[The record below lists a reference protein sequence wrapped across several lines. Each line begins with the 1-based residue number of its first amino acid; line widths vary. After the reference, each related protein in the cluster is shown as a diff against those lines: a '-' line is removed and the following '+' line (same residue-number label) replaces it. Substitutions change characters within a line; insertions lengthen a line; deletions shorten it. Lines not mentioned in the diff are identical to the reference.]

1 MQLSQNPS
9 TPILKTLA
17 KKISKLSISKLLSD
31 SNRVT
36 ELNYEIGEIKV
47 DLSRQLLTTS
57 VLSQLIKMAN
67 CAEINIKI
75 NELMDGIYLNK
86 SENRPITH
94 FNLRNTSRKNTASW
108 LKLKAFVK
116 KIRNNKEIL
125 DVVNI
130 GIGGSHLGSKTVESA
145 LKYYCDGPNIHFAS
159 SVDPSSMSDILN
171 NCQPKNTIFIINS
184 KSFKTTEVLNNAR
197 LVWQWLKKNNQEEK
211 EFIYA
216 VTASK
221 AAATTWGV
229 SEDNIFDFDE
239 GVGGRFSVWS
249 PSGLPLMLAIGVKN
263 FQNFVDGGFIVD
275 DHFRSEDLIRNV
287 PIIMSL
293 LRVWNRNFLN
303 YASHAIIPYEYGL
316 RSFPRY
322 VQQLEMESNGK
333 GVDLDGNIL
342 SMPASPLI
350 WGEVGTDAQHS
361 FFQFLHQGKDIVPVD
376 ILVPKL
382 PARFDADSK
391 YVEGHKIL
399 VANALGQAEAL
410 AFGKENLTEPYRNF
424 PGNRPSSLIS
434 WNKSNP
440 YNMGSLIA
448 LYENI
453 TISSGLI
460 WGINS
465 FDQWGVELGKKITKG
480 LLDESQSNSLQLRL
494 KRFLS

>member
-116 KIRNNKEIL
+116 KIRNNREIL

-221 AAATTWGV
+221 PAATTWCQ
-229 SEDNIFDFDE
+229 
-239 GVGGRFSVWS
+239 R
-249 PSGLPLMLAIGVKN
+249 
-263 FQNFVDGGFIVD
+263 
-275 DHFRSEDLIRNV
+275 R
-287 PIIMSL
+287 
-293 LRVWNRNFLN
+293 
-303 YASHAIIPYEYGL
+303 
-316 RSFPRY
+316 
-322 VQQLEMESNGK
+322 
-333 GVDLDGNIL
+333 
-342 SMPASPLI
+342 
-350 WGEVGTDAQHS
+350 
-361 FFQFLHQGKDIVPVD
+361 
-376 ILVPKL
+376 
-382 PARFDADSK
+382 
-391 YVEGHKIL
+391 
-399 VANALGQAEAL
+399 
-410 AFGKENLTEPYRNF
+410 
-424 PGNRPSSLIS
+424 
-434 WNKSNP
+434 
-440 YNMGSLIA
+440 
-448 LYENI
+448 
-453 TISSGLI
+453 
-460 WGINS
+460 
-465 FDQWGVELGKKITKG
+465 
-480 LLDESQSNSLQLRL
+480 
-494 KRFLS
+494 

>member
-17 KKISKLSISKLLSD
+17 KKISKVSISELLNDSD
-31 SNRVT
+31 RVAD
-36 ELNYEIGEIKV
+36 LNYEIGGIKV

-57 VLSQLIKMAN
+57 VLSHLIKMAN
-67 CAEINIKI
+67 SSEINIKI
-75 NELMDGIYLNK
+75 NKLMDGTFLNK

-94 FNLRNTSRKNTASW
+94 FNLRNTSRRNAASW
-108 LKLKAFVK
+108 LKLKTFVK
-116 KIRNNKEIL
+116 KVRDNKEIL

-130 GIGGSHLGSKTVESA
+130 GIGGSHLGSKTAESA
-145 LKYYCDGPNIHFAS
+145 LKYYCDGPDIHFAS

-171 NCQPKNTIFIINS
+171 KCQPKKTIFIINS
-184 KSFKTTEVLNNAR
+184 KSFKTTEVLNNAK
-197 LVWQWLKKNNQEEK
+197 LAKQWLKNNNQQQK
-211 EFIYA
+211 EFIYV

-221 AAATTWGV
+221 ADAITWGV

-249 PSGLPLMLAIGVKN
+249 PSGLPLMLAIGVNN
-263 FQNFVDGGFIVD
+263 FQKFLDGAFIVD
-275 DHFRSEDLIRNV
+275 EHFRSEDSIRNV
-287 PIIMSL
+287 PIMMSL
-293 LRVWNRNFLN
+293 VRVWNRNFLN
-303 YASHAIIPYEYGL
+303 YASHGIIPYEYGL
-316 RSFPRY
+316 RNFPRY

-333 GVDLDGNIL
+333 GVDLDGNTL
-342 SMPASPLI
+342 VMPASPLI

-361 FFQFLHQGKDIVPVD
+361 FFQFIHQGRDIVPVD
-376 ILVPKL
+376 ILVSEL
-382 PARFDADSK
+382 PAKLDANSK
-391 YVEGHKIL
+391 HVEGHKIL

-410 AFGKENLTEPYRNF
+410 AFGEENLTEPHRRF
-424 PGNRPSSLIS
+424 HGNRPSSLIS
-434 WNKSNP
+434 WKKSNP

-465 FDQWGVELGKKITKG
+465 FDQWGVELGKEITKG
-480 LLDESQSNSLQLRL
+480 LLDENGSSKIRPQL
-494 KRFLS
+494 KRFLR

>member
-1 MQLSQNPS
+1 
-9 TPILKTLA
+9 
-17 KKISKLSISKLLSD
+17 
-31 SNRVT
+31 
-36 ELNYEIGEIKV
+36 
-47 DLSRQLLTTS
+47 
-57 VLSQLIKMAN
+57 
-67 CAEINIKI
+67 
-75 NELMDGIYLNK
+75 
-86 SENRPITH
+86 
-94 FNLRNTSRKNTASW
+94 
-108 LKLKAFVK
+108 
-116 KIRNNKEIL
+116 
-125 DVVNI
+125 
-130 GIGGSHLGSKTVESA
+130 
-145 LKYYCDGPNIHFAS
+145 
-159 SVDPSSMSDILN
+159 
-171 NCQPKNTIFIINS
+171 
-184 KSFKTTEVLNNAR
+184 
-197 LVWQWLKKNNQEEK
+197 
-211 EFIYA
+211 
-216 VTASK
+216 
-221 AAATTWGV
+221 
-229 SEDNIFDFDE
+229 
-239 GVGGRFSVWS
+239 VGGRFSVWS

-316 RSFPRY
+316 RNFPRY

-410 AFGKENLTEPYRNF
+410 AFGKENLTEPHRNF

-480 LLDESQSNSLQLRL
+480 LLDESQSNSMRLRL
-494 KRFLS
+494 ERFLS